1 MKTTKLIVFFSMK
14 NIKLLQSVSLFW
26 DLTEEEL
33 GYISAKMVSKHY
45 NAGQTI
51 LLEASEGE
59 QCFFVTEGSVKIT
72 RLSKKGRE
80 VILAILSDGDFF
92 GEMSLLDGEFRS
104 ANVVALDDTEV
115 LTLNRND
122 FLLVLKDYPQIAIR
136 LLKEMAHRLRKSDR
150 QIASLS
156 LSDAEKRIAMCILR
170 IADENGVIKKG
181 QVSIPKVPIQQ
192 DIANM
197 SGTSRET
204 VSRVFK
210 LLVKEEFVQRNG
222 RELIIYDYNRFVQ
235 EFDS

>member
-1 MKTTKLIVFFSMK
+1 MKK
-14 NIKLLQSVSLFW
+14 IKLLQSVSLFW
-26 DLTEEEL
+26 DLTEQEL
-33 GYISAKMVSKHY
+33 GYISEKMVSKHY
-45 NAGQTI
+45 DAGQII
-51 LLEASEGE
+51 LLEESEGE
-59 QCFFVTEGSVKIT
+59 HCFFVTEGSVKIT

-122 FLLVLKDYPQIAIR
+122 FLLVLKNYPQIAIR

-170 IADENGVIKKG
+170 IADEKGVIKKG
-181 QVSIPKVPIQQ
+181 QVSIPKIPIQQ

-204 VSRVFK
+204 VSRVLK
-210 LLVKEEFVQRNG
+210 LLVKEGYVQRNG
-222 RELIIYDYNRFVQ
+222 KELIIYDYNRFVE

>member
-1 MKTTKLIVFFSMK
+1 MKK
-14 NIKLLQSVSLFW
+14 IKLLQSVSLFW

-33 GYISAKMVSKHY
+33 GYISEKMVSKNY
-45 NAGQTI
+45 DAGQII

-80 VILAILSDGDFF
+80 AILAILSDGDFF

-122 FLLVLKDYPQIAIR
+122 FLLVLKKYPQIAIR

-170 IADENGVIKKG
+170 IADEKGVIKKG
-181 QVSIPKVPIQQ
+181 QVSIPKIPIQQ

-204 VSRVFK
+204 VSRAFK
-210 LLVKEEFVQRNG
+210 LFVKEGFVLRNG
-222 RELIIYDYNRFVQ
+222 KELIIYDYNRFVK

>member
-1 MKTTKLIVFFSMK
+1 MK
-14 NIKLLQSVSLFW
+14 NVKLLQSVSLFW
-26 DLTEEEL
+26 DLTEKEL
-33 GYISAKMVSKHY
+33 GYISEKMVSKY
-45 NAGQTI
+45 YDAGQMI

-122 FLLVLKDYPQIAIR
+122 FLLVLNNYPQIAIR

-170 IADENGVIKKG
+170 IADEKGVIKKG
-181 QVSIPKVPIQQ
+181 QVSILKLPIQQ

-204 VSRVFK
+204 VSRTLK
-210 LLVKEEFVQRNG
+210 LLVKEGFVQRNG
-222 RELIIYDYNRFVQ
+222 KKLIIYDYNRFVE

>member
-1 MKTTKLIVFFSMK
+1 M
-14 NIKLLQSVSLFW
+14 
-26 DLTEEEL
+26 TEEEL
-33 GYISAKMVSKHY
+33 GYISEKMVSKHY
-45 NAGQTI
+45 DSGQTI

-104 ANVVALDDTEV
+104 ANVVALEDTEV

-122 FLLVLKDYPQIAIR
+122 FLLVLKNYPQIAIR

-170 IADENGVIKKG
+170 IADEKGVIKKG
-181 QVSIPKVPIQQ
+181 QVSIPKIPIQQ

-204 VSRVFK
+204 VSRTLK
-210 LLVKEEFVQRNG
+210 LLVKEGFVQRKG
-222 RELIIYDYNRFVQ
+222 KELIIYDYNRFVE